1 MLTEAKVKAVEGDA
15 NEIAEIGARAK
26 CHRPCIMNSC
36 FKTSLNAEFRHHP
49 HCLRVFVSA
58 SCTVDHIFLKPT
70 QESHTHVAAT
80 AVSRSRS
87 LSSQH
92 VLQPQ

>member
-1 MLTEAKVKAVEGDA
+1 MLAEAKVKAVEGDT

-36 FKTSLNAEFRHHP
+36 FKSSLNAEFRHHP
-49 HCLRVFVSA
+49 HCLPVFGSA
-58 SCTVDHIFLKPT
+58 SCTVDHIFLELT
-70 QESHTHVAAT
+70 RESHTRVAAT
-80 AVSRSRS
+80 AVSRSP
-87 LSSQH
+87 SSQH